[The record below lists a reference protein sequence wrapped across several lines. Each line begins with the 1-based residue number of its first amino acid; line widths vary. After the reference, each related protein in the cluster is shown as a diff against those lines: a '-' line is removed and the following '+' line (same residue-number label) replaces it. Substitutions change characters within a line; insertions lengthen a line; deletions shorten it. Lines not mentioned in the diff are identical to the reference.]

1 MTTGTTPNPTTTT
14 TPAAKKLTKGAP
26 DFVPV
31 YVGVPGKPI
40 EMAIPGAHRLGMEEV
55 RKWMPPQEGGRQTRA
70 LDLGAGAGALC
81 VRMMEMGYAVQAC
94 DMFPEM
100 FAVPGVECRA
110 CDLHGTLP
118 YEDNSLDLVCAF
130 EVVEHL
136 EGHRALFAEVQR
148 VLRPGGVFAFTTPNI
163 ASLKSRLSFFW
174 TGFFYSHGPLD
185 PAVNDPAHQH
195 IAGFTPDRYR
205 FILSQAGLDLVAVEC
220 DVRTTTSKLM
230 YPLVPII
237 RWRARARWGDRAK
250 GGFNNST
257 PVLLGR
263 KIIGIAKKV

>member
-1 MTTGTTPNPTTTT
+1 MTKATITPG
-14 TPAAKKLTKGAP
+14 AKKLTPGAP

-31 YVGVPGKPI
+31 AVGVPGRAV
-40 EMAIPGAHRLGMEEV
+40 EMAIPGAHKLAMEHV
-55 RKWMPPQEGGRQTRA
+55 VKWMPPLVDGRPTRA

-81 VRMMEMGYAVQAC
+81 VRMKELGYAVSAC

-100 FAVPGVECRA
+100 FAVEGVECRA
-110 CDLHGTLP
+110 VDLHGSLP
-118 YEDNSLDLVCAF
+118 YEDASMDLVCAF

-136 EGHRALFAEVQR
+136 EGHRAMFAEVQR

-163 ASLKSRLSFFW
+163 SSLKSRMSFLW

-220 DVRTTTSKLM
+220 DLRTTTSMMLS
-230 YPLVPII
+230 PLIPIV
-237 RWRARARWGDRAK
+237 RWRARARWGARAEA
-250 GGFNNST
+250 GFNNTT

-263 KIIGIAKKV
+263 KLVGIAKKR